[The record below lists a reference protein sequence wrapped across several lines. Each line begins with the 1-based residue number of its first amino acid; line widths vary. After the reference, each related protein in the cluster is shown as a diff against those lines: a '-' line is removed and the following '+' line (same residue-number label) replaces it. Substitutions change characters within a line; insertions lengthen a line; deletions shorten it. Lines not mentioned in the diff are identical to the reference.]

1 MSRFIKLYL
10 PALLLVVVSLVLV
23 FSPKTQMIVDSAVS
37 SAGAWSYFVY
47 VLILV
52 GAVVFMPVTVMP
64 IIPMASASLGPLII
78 ALLSIVGWTI
88 GAVIAFLI
96 ARHVGR
102 PIVEKW
108 VSLERVDTFIA
119 KATPRSKFLIIVL
132 LRLTIP
138 VDVASYALGLTRTIG
153 FLEYTLATFVGV
165 IWFSFAF
172 AYMGDALFSGNTP
185 LLIELAGA
193 SLVIFTVGWYLLRK

>member
-1 MSRFIKLYL
+1 MSRFIKIYL
-10 PALLLVVVSLVLV
+10 PAILLVAVSLALV
-23 FSPKTQMIVDSAVS
+23 FSPTTQAILDSAVS
-37 SAGAWSYFVY
+37 SAGAWSSVLY

-64 IIPMASASLGPLII
+64 LIPIASASFGPLIT

-88 GAVIAFLI
+88 GAVIAFWI

-108 VSLERVDTFIA
+108 VSLEGVDTFIA
-119 KATPRSKFLIIVL
+119 KATPRSKFIIIVL

-138 VDVASYALGLTRTIG
+138 VDIASYALGLTRTIG
-153 FLEYTLATFVGV
+153 YFEYTLATFVGV

-172 AYMGDALFSGNTP
+172 AYMGDAILSGNMP
-185 LLIELAGA
+185 LLIELAGV